1 MRVPASGAAAGP
13 DAGTDLRE
21 DDVMRMK
28 LAVAALLLPVS
39 AGPIFAQTFD
49 EQAICAA
56 INRPG
61 LFYARTQPPYQ
72 AWPVNG
78 TPLAYDR
85 DARFVLITA
94 PAPPRQR
101 RDYEGVWHVRT
112 QTIAELS
119 KRANKAYVY
128 RPPVKTRCSKD
139 VLPAFEGGD
148 RLVTLTAYLD
158 HHLSDPGHPRQKDYN
173 LTRRFHMPIE
183 DVAAGNCVSTDDDR
197 AFDKDTYSFSDVNRR
212 DLDSGF
218 EVATTLVQRAY
229 ASSVSYQ
236 GLSSQFAYRDTP
248 GGACVSFASPIPTG
262 PVPRGGW
269 FSNAYDD
276 AMQAAAGWKPKST
289 LLVIKR
295 IEGRRVVPVTSKTI
309 YWADR

>member
-1 MRVPASGAAAGP
+1 
-13 DAGTDLRE
+13 
-21 DDVMRMK
+21 MRMK
-28 LAVAALLLPVS
+28 LFVAALLLPVS

-56 INRPG
+56 INKPG
-61 LFYARTQPPYQ
+61 LFYARSQPPYQ
-72 AWPVNG
+72 YSPVNG
-78 TPLAYDR
+78 MPLSYDR
-85 DARFVLITA
+85 DARFVLITT
-94 PAPPRQR
+94 PVLPRPG

-119 KRANKAYVY
+119 KRANKAHIY
-128 RPPVKTRCSKD
+128 RPPVKTRCSRD

-158 HHLSDPGHPRQKDYN
+158 HHLSDPNHPRQKNYD
-173 LTRRFHMPIE
+173 LTRRFHMPVE
-183 DVAAGNCVSTDDDR
+183 DVAARDCVWTDDER
-197 AFDKDTYSFSDVNRR
+197 AYDLRDTYSFSDVSRR

-218 EVATTLVQRAY
+218 EAAMTIVPRAY

-236 GLSSQFAYRDTP
+236 GLSSEFAYRDTP
-248 GGACVSFASPIPTG
+248 NGACVSFASPIPTG

-276 AMQAAAGWKPKST
+276 AMQAAAAWKPKST

-295 IEGRRVVPVTSKTI
+295 VEGRRVIPVTSKTI
-309 YWADR
+309 TWADR

>member
-1 MRVPASGAAAGP
+1 
-13 DAGTDLRE
+13 
-21 DDVMRMK
+21 MRMK
-28 LAVAALLLPVS
+28 LAVAVLLLS
-39 AGPIFAQTFD
+39 ASVGSVVAQNFD

-56 INRPG
+56 INKPG
-61 LFYARTQPPYQ
+61 LFYARSQPPYQ
-72 AWPVNG
+72 YSPVNG
-78 TPLAYDR
+78 APLSYDR

-94 PAPPRQR
+94 PVPPRQG

-128 RPPVKTRCSKD
+128 RPPVRTRCSRGE
-139 VLPAFEGGD
+139 LPAFEGGD

-158 HHLSDPGHPRQKDYN
+158 HHLSDPDHPRQKVYR
-173 LTRRFHMPIE
+173 LTRRFHMPIQ
-183 DVAAGNCVSTDDDR
+183 DVAANDCVWTDNDK
-197 AFDKDTYSFSDVNRR
+197 AFDLNGTYGFTDVNRR
-212 DLDSGF
+212 DLDSAF
-218 EVATTLVQRAY
+218 EVATTVVPRAY
-229 ASSVSYQ
+229 ASSSSYQ
-236 GLSSQFAYRDTP
+236 GLSSEFAYRDTP
-248 GGACVSFASPIPTG
+248 NGVCVSFASPIPTG

-295 IEGRRVVPVTSKTI
+295 LEGRQVIPLTSKTI
-309 YWADR
+309 TWADR